1 MVLLIILHT
10 KSKSQFKLILPS
22 SESRWRISISPRHIQ
37 KKEELSL
44 LSLLSHKNTN
54 AAPNKL
60 IYRYHFQE
68 LSKTLS
74 KFEGYAYLSVYH
86 FWGVWMKGGAF
97 WAKRGTL
104 HSVPVLQLKTTTKY
118 L

>member
-10 KSKSQFKLILPS
+10 KSKSQLKHILPS
-22 SESRWRISISPRHIQ
+22 SESRVRKAYRLGYIY
-37 KKEELSL
+37 KKRSL
-44 LSLLSHKNTN
+44 RSSSQLSHKNTN
-54 AAPNKL
+54 ATPNKL

-86 FWGVWMKGGAF
+86 FLGVWMKGGAF

>member
-10 KSKSQFKLILPS
+10 KSKSQLKHILPS
-22 SESRWRISISPRHIQ
+22 SKSIWRISLSPMQIQ

-44 LSLLSHKNTN
+44 LSLLSHKNMN
-54 AAPNKL
+54 ATPNKL
-60 IYRYHFQE
+60 IYRYHFQA

-86 FWGVWMKGGAF
+86 FGGRIDE
-97 WAKRGTL
+97 RGR
-104 HSVPVLQLKTTTKY
+104 VLGKEGNASQRPHPQLKNND
-118 L
+118 

>member
-10 KSKSQFKLILPS
+10 KSKSQLKQILPASKSRVRKAYRLGYIYKKRSLRS
-22 SESRWRISISPRHIQ
+22 S
-37 KKEELSL
+37 
-44 LSLLSHKNTN
+44 SLLSHKNTN
-54 AAPNKL
+54 KTPNKL

-86 FWGVWMKGGAF
+86 FWGRMDE
-97 WAKRGTL
+97 RGR
-104 HSVPVLQLKTTTKY
+104 VLGKEGNASQRPHPQLKNND
-118 L
+118 